1 MGIYLNFGNKG
12 FEQSRCSDIYVDKTG
27 LIGFVNK
34 RLDTEQR
41 FLCVS
46 RPRRFGKSMAA
57 KMLAAYY
64 CRGCDSSELFDG
76 LAISQTADYR
86 EHLNQYNVIHVDMND
101 FVLAAGSRENPHH
114 IVDVFQE
121 TLLAE
126 LRAEYPDSIRE
137 RERELPSALA
147 EIYDKT
153 KEQFIIIIDEWD
165 ALFREAKGNK
175 EVQKSYID
183 LLRGL
188 FKSNRANGYL
198 KLAYLT
204 GILPIKKY
212 NTQSAMNNFREYTM
226 LKPGALAEYVG
237 FTEDEVKGLCGE
249 YGLDFA
255 EAKKWYDGYSFSR
268 MKHVYNPNSLVNA
281 LEEQECD
288 TYWTRTESF
297 ESLRG
302 YISMNF
308 QGLEDAVVQMLAGN
322 RCHVDTLSFS
332 NDMETFHDKDDVLTL
347 LIHLGY
353 LAYDQHRSE
362 AYIPNE
368 EVKAEFQDAVKR
380 AGWDAVVKAVQASD
394 QLLRDTWD
402 GNEDAVAEGIERIHM
417 QNTSILKY
425 NDENSLSCVITL
437 AYYNAMNEYT
447 VVRELPSGRGF
458 ADMVFI
464 PKKFSD
470 KPAMIIELKCDA
482 TAEGAID
489 QIREKQYVKALE
501 GYEGEV
507 LLVGVNYD
515 RETKEHRCR
524 IEKVGEGT
532 EHA

>member
-12 FEQSRCSDIYVDKTG
+12 FEQSLRSDIYVDKTG
-27 LIGFVNK
+27 LIEFVNK

-64 CRGCDSSELFDG
+64 SRGCDSSGLFKG
-76 LAISQTADYR
+76 LAISKAADYR

-101 FVLAAGSRENPHH
+101 FVLSAERKENPLYV
-114 IVDVFQE
+114 VDGFQE
-121 TLLAE
+121 KVLAE
-126 LRAEYPDSIRE
+126 LRDEYPDSVRE
-137 RERELPSALA
+137 QECELSSALA
-147 EIYDKT
+147 QIYNDT

-165 ALFREAKGNK
+165 ALFREAKGTK
-175 EVQKSYID
+175 ELQRRYIN

-188 FKSNRANGYL
+188 FKSNRANGFL
-198 KLAYLT
+198 KMAYLT

-237 FTEDEVKGLCGE
+237 FTECEVRELCGR
-249 YGLDFA
+249 YGLEFA
-255 EAKKWYDGYSFSR
+255 EAKRWYDGYSFSQA
-268 MKHVYNPNSLVNA
+268 KHIYNPNSLVNA
-281 LEEQECD
+281 IEEQECD

-308 QGLEDAVVQMLAGN
+308 QGLEDAVIQMLAGN

-353 LAYDQHRSE
+353 LAYDQHRGE

-380 AGWDAVVKAVQASD
+380 VGWDAVVKAVQASE

-402 GNEDAVAEGIERIHM
+402 GDEDAVAEGISHVHM
-417 QNTSILKY
+417 QNTPVLKY

-447 VVRELPSGRGF
+447 IVRELPSGRGF

-482 TAEGAID
+482 TAEGAIT
-489 QIREKQYVKALE
+489 QIREKQYVRALE
-501 GYEGEV
+501 GYEGEI
-507 LLVGVNYD
+507 LLVGINYD
-515 RETKEHRCR
+515 RKTKKHECK
-524 IEKVGEGT
+524 IEKAGE
-532 EHA
+532 AAS